1 MRDPAALAREWG
13 PYLALPD
20 GQNPRFGGWRLK
32 PRVQARDRTTQYR
45 PRGGV
50 GPGQT
55 TLHNSQC
62 AVLLKCLPPWGG
74 RTSAETELGLGNTLA
89 IGDSNLLG
97 WDPRHP

>member
-1 MRDPAALAREWG
+1 MACTLISQGREGGNAKFGGCDPPLSLEWG

-55 TLHNSQC
+55 TLHIAN
-62 AVLLKCLPPWGG
+62 VLYC
-74 RTSAETELGLGNTLA
+74 
-89 IGDSNLLG
+89 
-97 WDPRHP
+97 